1 MKTFLNKVTFV
12 TEMTTPDGKTVRV
25 ILPESMVLDF
35 SLGVGFKP
43 EIVEEL
49 PETGDPRVI
58 YLVPAEEEK
67 AGNIYVEWLY
77 IDDKWECIG
86 STAVEMNLLI
96 GTEEQRLALIN
107 PKEGIEFNE
116 VHAADP
122 EDPESKAHV
131 VRYIRENGEWVQ
143 LESPQTESEETVSL
157 HVTTWDG
164 EGTVEGL
171 NVGIIDNTTH
181 ATYSRIL
188 DHFGNCSF
196 KIAKGHTYTI
206 TVEDLSGYH
215 SLPDETFKASMDER
229 TVTMV
234 FQPVATNYETV
245 IAHITVYNKN
255 LIDVTNQDTDFVGLA
270 VELQVEGEATPRT
283 GIIGQNHQCTFT
295 VEYGKTY
302 SLTAPTVEGYRVRFN
317 ASKQFTHTAGVPQR
331 ELPMHY
337 MEWDADG
344 VFGLDA
350 SGATFDYDTIE
361 AMTEQERASIIAIGL
376 NTSRLQAANAGFCY
390 KRPLATAGKQWANQ
404 NVEFDQTLLPF
415 KTSHAAAVLDLNG
428 AQNTQNIIDIGD
440 SMGVETPAA
449 DYCQSQTL
457 TIGGETK
464 TGFLGAYGQMYAL
477 AENIAVLNALHSLLG
492 IPAPG
497 FTGGRWWTS
506 TQCNAGTAV
515 TLYLGSFIN
524 DSKNYSYTTV
534 ALFALS

>member
-1 MKTFLNKVTFV
+1 MGKTYINKVTFV

-43 EIVEEL
+43 LIVEEL
-49 PETGDPRVI
+49 PQEGDPRVI
-58 YLVPAEEEK
+58 YLVPAETEQE
-67 AGNIYVEWLY
+67 GNIYDEYMY
-77 IDDKWECIG
+77 IENKWECIG
-86 STAVEMNLLI
+86 STAVSMEVNLLI
-96 GTEEQRLALIN
+96 GSQEERLALTD
-107 PKEGIEFNE
+107 PKEGLEFNQVDFDTE
-116 VHAADP
+116 FQKYRVT
-122 EDPESKAHV
+122 
-131 VRYIRENGEWVQ
+131 RYIRENGAWVE
-143 LESPQTESEETVSL
+143 LDSPQTESEETVSL

-171 NVGIIDNTTH
+171 NVGITDNTTH

-196 KIAKGHTYTI
+196 KITKGHTYTI

-229 TVTMV
+229 PVTMV

-245 IAHITVYNKN
+245 IAHITVYNKK
-255 LIDVTNQDTDFVGLA
+255 LVDVTNQDTDFIGLA
-270 VELQVEGEATPRT
+270 IELQVEGEATPRT
-283 GIIGQNHQCTFT
+283 GTIGQNHQCTFT

-302 SLTAPTVEGYRVRFN
+302 SLTAPTVEGYRIRFN

-337 MEWDADG
+337 MEWNADG

-350 SGATFDYDTIE
+350 NGDTYDYDTIE
-361 AMTEQERASIIAIGL
+361 AMTAQERTSIIAIGI
-376 NTSRLQAANAGFCY
+376 NSSRLQAANAGFCY
-390 KRPLATAGKQWANQ
+390 KLPTGTTGKQWANQ

-415 KTSHAAAVLDLNG
+415 KQRHAAAVIDLNG

-449 DYCQSQTL
+449 DYCQAQTL

-492 IPAPG
+492 ISLPG
-497 FTGGRWWTS
+497 FTDGNWWTS
-506 TQCNAGTAV
+506 TQCIATYAV
-515 TLYLGSFIN
+515 VLSNGGFYYNTKTNS
-524 DSKNYSYTTV
+524 TTTM
-534 ALFALS
+534 ALFAL

>member
-1 MKTFLNKVTFV
+1 MGKTYINKVTFV

-43 EIVEEL
+43 LIVEEL
-49 PETGDPRVI
+49 PQEGDPRVI
-58 YLVPAEEEK
+58 YLVPAETEQE
-67 AGNIYVEWLY
+67 GNIYDEYMY
-77 IDDKWECIG
+77 IENKWECIG
-86 STAVEMNLLI
+86 STAVSMEVNLLI
-96 GTEEQRLALIN
+96 GSQEERLALTD
-107 PKEGIEFNE
+107 PKEGLEFNQVDFDTE
-116 VHAADP
+116 FQKYRVT
-122 EDPESKAHV
+122 
-131 VRYIRENGEWVQ
+131 RYIRENGEWV
-143 LESPQTESEETVSL
+143 EMDSPQTESEETVSL

-171 NVGIIDNTTH
+171 NVGITDNTTH

-196 KIAKGHTYTI
+196 KITKGHTYTI

-229 TVTMV
+229 PVTMV

-255 LIDVTNQDTDFVGLA
+255 LVDVTNQDTDFVGLV
-270 VELQVEGEATPRT
+270 VELQVEGEATPRS

-302 SLTAPTVEGYRVRFN
+302 SLTAPTVEGYRIRFN

-337 MEWDADG
+337 MELNADG

-350 SGATFDYDTIE
+350 NGDTYDFDTIE
-361 AMTEQERASIIAIGL
+361 AMTAQERTSIIAIGI
-376 NTSRLQAANAGFCY
+376 NSSRLQAANAGFCY
-390 KRPLATAGKQWANQ
+390 KLPTGATGKQWANQ
-404 NVEFDQTLLPF
+404 NVEFDLTLLPF
-415 KTSHAAAVLDLNG
+415 KQSHAAAVLDLNG

-449 DYCQSQTL
+449 DYYQAQTL

-477 AENIAVLNALHSLLG
+477 SENIAVLNALHSLLG
-492 IPAPG
+492 YSAPG
-497 FTGGRWWTS
+497 FTGGLWWTS
-506 TQCNAGTAV
+506 TQYSTALAV
-515 TLYLGSFIN
+515 ILSNGGFNNGGKTT
-524 DSKNYSYTTV
+524 SYTTL
-534 ALFALS
+534 ALFAL